1 MFHRSTL
8 STFFTKA
15 ISNALLSLPILI
27 LCLLCTIAIAQ
38 GQSETETA
46 DPATVTSETVNSAE
60 ANPANGDTPDIVG
73 GRVADPGAWPWQVS
87 LVRS

>member
-38 GQSETETA
+38 GQSETDTVDPVTVNSETA
-46 DPATVTSETVNSAE
+46 NSETVNSA
-60 ANPANGDTPDIVG
+60 AVNPENGDTPDIVG
-73 GRVADPGAWPWQVS
+73 GEQIGRAHV
-87 LVRS
+87 